1 VAHVLPVFEAQLITY
16 LRLTR
21 KRLGL
26 LINFNTELLKNGIVR
41 RAV

>member
-1 VAHVLPVFEAQLITY
+1 MAHVLPVFEAQLITY